1 MASEVEN
8 EKMAALKSAYAEIM
22 LNTAK
27 ESAARILAS
36 EKKALMYQ
44 KSLFDAKE
52 EALAMLMRVKSFM
65 DAKIKEA
72 ELKSLNQD
80 KKIMELEL
88 QLNEA
93 ENIIMDLREK
103 LERAENES
111 KQNHSDLIEPTN
123 EKKVDDHAAS
133 NSVKCQ
139 ESQLSPDSI
148 GSPHVELEIASPT
161 TLSSKDS
168 NPDLASFILKSKEPE
183 LYRNGCTQRIH
194 AIDHNIQSVDPMAV
208 HTSGGYKYGFDC
220 SFRKPRTKCI
230 ALTKKESTDSVL
242 DTTESITEER
252 PLKLLKSHSA
262 PFSSTSSNDSDDK
275 GIGLSGALGLVQCSN
290 SNRTANEQ
298 VAVKPNDGNHM
309 EVDDLNLA
317 VTNQNMEEKVNDS
330 DMKIDASLVHSN
342 TKDETKGN
350 EKIYKYT
357 FQRTR
362 KRGSSCAKAIS
373 PEKVMVPSLGA
384 HRDDRRIV
392 QVARQLI
399 SLSEKKW

>member
-1 MASEVEN
+1 MSEFEN

-44 KSLFDAKE
+44 KSFFDAKE
-52 EALAMLMRVKSFM
+52 EALSMLMRLKSVM
-65 DAKIKEA
+65 DGKIKEA

-111 KQNHSDLIEPTN
+111 KRNQSDLIKPTN

-139 ESQLSPDSI
+139 ESQPSPDSI
-148 GSPHVELEIASPT
+148 GSPHVELEVASPNT
-161 TLSSKDS
+161 ISSKDS
-168 NPDLASFILKSKEPE
+168 NPDLASFILKSKEPD

-194 AIDHNIQSVDPMAV
+194 AIEHNAQSVDTKAV
-208 HTSGGYKYGFDC
+208 HISGGYKYEFEC

-230 ALTKKESTDSVL
+230 ALNKKENVESVL
-242 DTTESITEER
+242 GTTESITEER

-275 GIGLSGALGLVQCSN
+275 GIGLSGGLGLVQCSN

-298 VAVKPNDGNHM
+298 ANVKPNDGNHV
-309 EVDDLNLA
+309 EVNDLKLSA
-317 VTNQNMEEKVNDS
+317 TNHNMEGRDNDS
-330 DMKIDASLVHSN
+330 DMKVDASLVHSN
-342 TKDETKGN
+342 TKVGTKGN

-357 FQRTR
+357 FQRKR
-362 KRGSSCAKAIS
+362 KRGSSCAKTIS
-373 PEKVMVPSLGA
+373 PEKVLTPSLGTR
-384 HRDDRRIV
+384 RDDRRTV